1 MFLFSKTSLANVYKQ
16 NFAYEYTEED
26 EEKDF
31 WFLFVASIWWSF
43 GPIHVKSACRRG
55 KNTLAKMQS
64 WNHYYHLTMI

>member
-1 MFLFSKTSLANVYKQ
+1 MN
-16 NFAYEYTEED
+16 EYTEED